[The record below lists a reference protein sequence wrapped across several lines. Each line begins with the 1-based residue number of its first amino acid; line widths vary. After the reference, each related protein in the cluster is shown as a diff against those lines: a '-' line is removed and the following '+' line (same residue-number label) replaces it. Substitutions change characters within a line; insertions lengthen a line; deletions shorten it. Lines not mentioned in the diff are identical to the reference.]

1 VLRSCDRLVP
11 GRGAPPLNADGSL
24 HESPPAAFGPFR
36 VLHQVGAGSLGPVF
50 RAHDS
55 VEGRLVAIKAFRLDV
70 TPEQAAEF
78 AVELE
83 DLAANQPRHP
93 GMAAALAAGVQGT
106 TPYLAPEYVAGE
118 ALDAALRQF
127 GPPPSAEALTTLRR
141 VAEALDRAAG
151 DGIHHGTL
159 HPRDILIAEGGEAR
173 VIDLGVAQALARS
186 GLRVPVRRPYSAPE
200 RVNEQDWNGAADIYA
215 LGAIAFELLTGRR
228 LSGSGRPELETV
240 APAQAA
246 GPLGDVLARALDADP
261 QRRYPSAT
269 DLVEALAPHLP
280 KGRRASRHRPSAD
293 VPLPLDPFEDMPPP
307 VPLEEFPS
315 ESTPAATDGAESQ
328 TSEPPVFPGP
338 VSPEPDSGVSDAVA
352 SEPVRDEAT
361 DDAGRFAQPADPSPR
376 FLTLDDESEGEAYEA
391 QARPSFEFAPAA
403 SPTPPLTLDD
413 ETPVAGWAPAAA
425 APPPLDRRPILPLAI
440 ALLVG
445 VAAGFGWGYWTAF
458 RTLDRPAAQSADA
471 SQPIGQASP
480 DSEPVVVEDPEVIG
494 ERGLPPP
501 DATPQA
507 PPQAERPA
515 PDAASRQAAPA
526 PSPRPATPPQ
536 AAPPTPAGRLLVRS
550 TPSGARVR
558 VDGQVRGRTP
568 LALRDLPL
576 RVLRV
581 RVEQDG
587 YQADERRVA
596 LSARQPSVTVE
607 SRLAAVA
614 PPPPTAT
621 AGALLVESR
630 PTGATVFVDG
640 RRIGATPLSLPDVAP
655 GTRRIRLELAG
666 FTPWVTT
673 AAVQAGERTRVAASL
688 ERGAQE

>member
-1 VLRSCDRLVP
+1 
-11 GRGAPPLNADGSL
+11 
-24 HESPPAAFGPFR
+24 
-36 VLHQVGAGSLGPVF
+36 
-50 RAHDS
+50 
-55 VEGRLVAIKAFRLDV
+55 
-70 TPEQAAEF
+70 
-78 AVELE
+78 
-83 DLAANQPRHP
+83 
-93 GMAAALAAGVQGT
+93 MAAALAAGVQGT
-106 TPYLAPEYVAGE
+106 TPYLAQEYVAGE

-159 HPRDILIAEGGEAR
+159 HPRDILIAEGGEAS

-280 KGRRASRHRPSAD
+280 RGRRASRQRPSAD
-293 VPLPLDPFEDMPPP
+293 VPLPLPLDDEPPPLDPLDHVPPP

-315 ESTPAATDGAESQ
+315 EPASDATDANRFQPPDRPPSAPEAEAGV
-328 TSEPPVFPGP
+328 TGEVAYEPAPY
-338 VSPEPDSGVSDAVA
+338 ET
-352 SEPVRDEAT
+352 T
-361 DDAGRFAQPADPSPR
+361 DDPPRFAEPAGQGLSPR
-376 FLTLDDESEGEAYEA
+376 FLTLDDEPQGEAYDPP
-391 QARPSFEFAPAA
+391 PSFEFAPAA
-403 SPTPPLTLDD
+403 SPAPTLAPDD
-413 ETPVAGWAPAAA
+413 ETPVAGWSPAAA
-425 APPPLDRRPILPLAI
+425 STPPLDRRPILPLAI

-458 RTLDRPAAQSADA
+458 RTLARPAVQSAA
-471 SQPIGQASP
+471 SQPAGQAMP
-480 DSEPVVVEDPEVIG
+480 DSEPVAVEDPEVIG

-501 DATPQA
+501 QATPQA
-507 PPQAERPA
+507 PQAQGGAAGAA
-515 PDAASRQAAPA
+515 PGRQAAPA
-526 PSPRPATPPQ
+526 PAPRPPPRAE
-536 AAPPTPAGRLLVRS
+536 AAPPAPAGGLLVRS

-558 VDGQVRGRTP
+558 VDGRVRGRTP
-568 LALRDLPL
+568 LVLRDLPL
-576 RVLRV
+576 RVHRV

-596 LSARQPSVTVE
+596 LSARQPTVTVE
-607 SRLAAVA
+607 SRLTAVA

-621 AGALLVESR
+621 SGALLVESR

-666 FTPWVTT
+666 FSPWVTT
-673 AAVQAGERTRVAASL
+673 ADVQAGERTRVAASL
-688 ERGAQE
+688 ERGTQE